1 MLIICYDNF
10 IKLLVNLQQNYKIFY
25 FAATRL

>member
-10 IKLLVNLQQNYKIFY
+10 IKLLVNQRQNYKIFY

>member
-10 IKLLVNLQQNYKIFY
+10 IKLLVNLRQKYKIFN
-25 FAATRL
+25 FVATRL